1 MNKLNTKAWLG
12 LCFLAFVM
20 GLLLF
25 LTAGT
30 VRYWQAWGYLA
41 VFFGASILITLYL
54 MNNDP
59 ALLKRRLSAGP
70 TAEKGETQRIIMFIA
85 SMGFIASLV
94 VPALDYRFLWSSM
107 PLYAVIAGDL
117 LTALCFYITFLV
129 YRENTFTSA
138 IIEIAED
145 QKVISTGP
153 YAYVR
158 HPMYA
163 GGLLLF
169 VGTPLALGSYWGLLA
184 FLAALPALMWRLLDE
199 ENFLAKN
206 LPEYAEYCEKVHWRL
221 IPGIF

>member
-1 MNKLNTKAWLG
+1 MNKLNTRAWLG

-30 VRYWQAWGYLA
+30 VRYWQAWGYL
-41 VFFGASILITLYL
+41 VIFFGASILITLYL

-59 ALLKRRLSAGP
+59 ALLNRRLSAGP
-70 TAEKGETQRIIMFIA
+70 TAEKGKTQRIIMFIA

-94 VPALDYRFLWSSM
+94 VPALDYRFLWSRV

-138 IIEIAED
+138 IIEIA
-145 QKVISTGP
+145 
-153 YAYVR
+153 
-158 HPMYA
+158 
-163 GGLLLF
+163 
-169 VGTPLALGSYWGLLA
+169 
-184 FLAALPALMWRLLDE
+184 
-199 ENFLAKN
+199 
-206 LPEYAEYCEKVHWRL
+206 
-221 IPGIF
+221 